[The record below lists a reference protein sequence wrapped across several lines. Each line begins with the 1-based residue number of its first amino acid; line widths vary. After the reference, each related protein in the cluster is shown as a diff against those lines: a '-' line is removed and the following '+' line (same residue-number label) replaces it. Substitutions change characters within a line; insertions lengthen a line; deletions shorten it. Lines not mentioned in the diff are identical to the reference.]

1 MSKARSDAPRPVR
14 FTRDQ
19 VARWMGPKTFDK
31 ALGYVRA
38 VADISWEGNILRAQV
53 KGTQA
58 RPYAVEI
65 SLHEERPHGYC
76 SCPVGHECKHV
87 AATLLACLER
97 EDEAARNGVSVEV
110 GQWLTRFRASVQ
122 AVQLAQAK
130 ASKPATG
137 AKHQILYVLTLP
149 FSTAAS
155 LELTLLKARL
165 GVDGDIRA
173 VEPWYP
179 NYAAWNSP
187 PRFVTPED
195 DAIARTLRS
204 ERQAANHG
212 YALWAARGAK
222 IWHMMLTTGRLYF
235 EANPGAMRLLEPLRE
250 GASRRANIEW
260 NPHGDDMILASLET
274 EPESNVVLPTE
285 PAWYIDLVTS
295 ETGVIDAPMPDAL
308 LADYLSMPALTP
320 REANLVRAALAE
332 CAPELPAPPED
343 GDMGM
348 RTIEAEPVPVLTLD
362 TLLLDAPGR
371 LDMPPT
377 ELDLARLEF
386 DYDGVKI
393 AANSPHM
400 LVRLAG
406 GELARVARRR
416 VAENSCAQR
425 LLDSGLK
432 PVSGAP
438 VSHDD
443 SPCAGAFFMPD
454 RDAWPGF
461 VEQDVPA
468 LHAAGWRVVIAPNS
482 RFDRVEI
489 DEIDATARA
498 SEDGWFDLELGI
510 MVEAERVRLE
520 PLLAE
525 LFARDRRWLNGSIDM
540 IDDRH
545 AIEFRTQTGR
555 RFELR
560 AARIKPLV
568 HDLLDLFDRTGP
580 GAAAPLRLSALEAG
594 RLSGTNLAGT
604 NDKQRWQFDGDALLV
619 KLAQRLGSAARPR
632 RIEAPRG
639 LHTTLRDYQR
649 DGLDWMQFLREHDLA
664 GVLADDMGLGKTV
677 QTLAHILVEK
687 EAGRLAQPALIV
699 VPTTLVSNWIEEAR
713 RFAPALKVLD
723 LHGPRRHERFA
734 EIAAHDFVVTT
745 YPLVW
750 RDQDTLAQHDFH
762 LLILDEAQQV
772 KNASSKAAGAL
783 RTLRSRHRLCVTG
796 TPLEN
801 HLGELWSQF
810 DFLLPGFLGTQK
822 EFSSRWR
829 RPIEKL
835 NDTTRR
841 ALLAR
846 RIRPFMLRRRKDEVA
861 TELPSKSTIVRRVEL
876 EGPQRDL
883 YETVRAAMQKKVRDA
898 VAKQGVAR
906 SHILMLDA
914 LLKLRQV
921 CCDPSLVKMP
931 GAKKGQGSAKLA
943 LLLEMLPE
951 LIEEGRRVL
960 VFSQFTGMLAIIA
973 HALDQAG
980 LAYVTLTGESV
991 DRKTPVRRFQAGEV
1005 PIFLISLKAGGVGLN
1020 LTAAD
1025 TVIHYDP
1032 WWNPAAE
1039 NQATDRAHRIGQDK
1053 PVFVYKLV
1061 AAGSIEERI
1070 LAMQES
1076 KAALAAGILSAN
1088 TSLTQM
1094 FSAEDLEA
1102 LFEPIPGE

>member
-1 MSKARSDAPRPVR
+1 
-14 FTRDQ
+14 
-19 VARWMGPKTFDK
+19 MGPKTFDK

-38 VADISWEGNILRAQV
+38 VADIGWEGDILRARV
-53 KGTQA
+53 KGTQPQ
-58 RPYAVEI
+58 PYVVEI
-65 SLHEERPHGYC
+65 SFRQERPHGYC

-97 EDEAARNGVSVEV
+97 EDDAARNGVSHEVE
-110 GQWLTRFRASVQ
+110 QWLARFRASVQ
-122 AVQLAQAK
+122 AARLAEAK

-155 LELTLLKARL
+155 LELTILKARL

-179 NYAAWNSP
+179 NYAASNSP
-187 PRFVTPED
+187 PKFVTRED
-195 DAIARTLRS
+195 DGIVRALRS
-204 ERQAANHG
+204 ERQAANRG
-212 YALWAARGAK
+212 YVLSGARGAK
-222 IWHMMLTTGRLYF
+222 LWHMMLTTGRLYF
-235 EANPGAMRLLEPLRE
+235 EANPGAMQLLAPLRE

-285 PAWYIDLVTS
+285 PAYYIDLATS
-295 ETGVIDAPMPDAL
+295 ETGAIDAPMPDAL

-320 REANLVRAALAE
+320 QEADVVRAALAE
-332 CAPELPAPPED
+332 CAPELPAPPAD

-348 RTIEAEPVPVLTLD
+348 RMIEAEPVAVLTLD
-362 TLLLDAPGR
+362 TLLLDAPGK
-371 LDMPPT
+371 LGMPPT

-386 DYDGVKI
+386 DYDGLVI
-393 AANSPHM
+393 AANSPDM

-406 GELARVARRR
+406 GELARIARRHD
-416 VAENSCAQR
+416 AENSCVQR
-425 LLDSGLK
+425 LLDGGLK
-432 PVSGAP
+432 PISGAP
-438 VSHDD
+438 VSRDD
-443 SPCAGAFFMPD
+443 SPYAGAFFMPD

-461 VEQDVPA
+461 VEQHVPA
-468 LHAAGWRVVIAPNS
+468 LRAAGWRVVIAPNS
-482 RFDRVEI
+482 RFDVVEI

-525 LFARDRRWLNGSIDM
+525 LFARDRRWLNGSIDT

-545 AIEFRTQTGR
+545 AVEFRTQTGR

-568 HDLLDLFDRTGP
+568 HDLLDLFDRTGS

-594 RLSGTNLAGT
+594 RLSATKLAGT
-604 NDKQRWQFDGDALLV
+604 NDTQRWQFDGDASLV
-619 KLAQRLGSAARPR
+619 ELAQRLGNAARPR

-687 EAGRLAQPALIV
+687 EAGRLARPALIV
-699 VPTTLVSNWIEEAR
+699 VPTTLVNNWVEEAR
-713 RFAPALKVLD
+713 RFAPALNVLD

-734 EIAAHDFVVTT
+734 EIAAHDLVVTT

-750 RDQDTLAQHDFH
+750 RDRDALAQHDFH

-783 RTLRSRHRLCVTG
+783 RTLRARHRLCVTG

-822 EFSSRWR
+822 EFASRWR

-861 TELPSKSTIVRRVEL
+861 TELPPKSTIVRRVEL

-883 YETVRAAMQKKVRDA
+883 YETVRAAMQQKVRDA

-921 CCDPSLVKMP
+921 CCDPSLVKLP

-943 LLLEMLPE
+943 LLLEMLPG

-973 HALDQAG
+973 NALDQAD
-980 LAYVTLTGESV
+980 LAYVTLTGETV
-991 DRKTPVRRFQAGEV
+991 DRKTPVRRFQAGEA

-1076 KAALAAGILSAN
+1076 KAALAAGILSESA
-1088 TSLTQM
+1088 SLTQM